1 MDAERDLHPEV
12 GVQQHDARAD
22 APGRLGA
29 GHDLCGISRR
39 RVDGVEVDAKVY
51 TGHHVFNDGVADRV
65 PRPHDQDT
73 LGCVRRFAEDTLHDA
88 GRILARTCVE
98 VNESVGCLHRRP
110 MKQAP
115 RI

>member
-65 PRPHDQDT
+65 PRPHNKHAV
-73 LGCVRRFAEDTLHDA
+73 GHVRRFPKNALDDA
-88 GRILARTCVE
+88 GRVLARA
-98 VNESVGCLHRRP
+98 RR
-110 MKQAP
+110 
-115 RI
+115 

>member
-39 RVDGVEVDAKVY
+39 RVDGVEVDAERAVK
-51 TGHHVFNDGVADRV
+51 F
-65 PRPHDQDT
+65 
-73 LGCVRRFAEDTLHDA
+73 
-88 GRILARTCVE
+88 
-98 VNESVGCLHRRP
+98 
-110 MKQAP
+110 
-115 RI
+115 

>member
-1 MDAERDLHPEV
+1 MDAKRDLHPEV

-51 TGHHVFNDGVADRV
+51 TGLDVLDHGIADRV
-65 PRPHDQDT
+65 PRPHNEHAVWH
-73 LGCVRRFAEDTLHDA
+73 VRRFPKHALHDSC
-88 GRILARTCVE
+88 RVLARA
-98 VNESVGCLHRRP
+98 RR
-110 MKQAP
+110 
-115 RI
+115 